1 MSYGDKPTCKRCAL
15 KTGHEGPHIWIQT
28 RRLSQFWECRA
39 LVPVEFIDHIDG
51 DPTNNALDNLVI
63 RSTEAADG

>member
-1 MSYGDKPTCKRCAL
+1 M
-15 KTGHEGPHIWIQT
+15 WIQT
-28 RRLSQFWECRA
+28 RRLGQFGECRTLA
-39 LVPVEFIDHIDG
+39 PVEFIDHIDG